1 MSATAVAPRTRS
13 ADRSRAAILD
23 AAEGLFA
30 ERGFAGASLGE
41 IGARAGLS
49 RGTPSYFYGSKERLF
64 VAVLERVFAARE
76 EATERAFEPLRAWAQ
91 DGDGSLER
99 ALARAV
105 EGYMGF
111 LLARPTFVRLLEWEE
126 LQGGRSLRE
135 TPRHSRAVSDAFA
148 AVRAVASRRG
158 LRIFDVDDAVLLF
171 VTLTFSPLTQRS
183 TFMAALGRDLAD
195 PAALRRHVR
204 FVVDQLLAVVRP
216 R

>member
-1 MSATAVAPRTRS
+1 MVAMAGASTATAAPTRD
-13 ADRSRAAILD
+13 AARSRAAIIE
-23 AAEGLFA
+23 AAEAVFA
-30 ERGFAGASLGE
+30 ERGFAGASLEE

-126 LQGGRSLRE
+126 LQGGRRLRE
-135 TPRHSRAVSDAFA
+135 TPRQSRAIADALA

-158 LRIFDVDDAVLLF
+158 PR
-171 VTLTFSPLTQRS
+171 TFY
-183 TFMAALGRDLAD
+183 
-195 PAALRRHVR
+195 
-204 FVVDQLLAVVRP
+204 
-216 R
+216 